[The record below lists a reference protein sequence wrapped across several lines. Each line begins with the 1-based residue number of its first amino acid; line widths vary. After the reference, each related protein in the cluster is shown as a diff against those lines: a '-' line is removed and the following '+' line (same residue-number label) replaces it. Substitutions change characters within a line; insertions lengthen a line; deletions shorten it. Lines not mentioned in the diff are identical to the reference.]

1 VEEVQKSQNIRLLD
15 VYLIGPVMT
24 YGGWKL
30 SRQGS
35 PGLGGL
41 LAFMGVLTVIYNG
54 NNYVQNRK

>member
-1 VEEVQKSQNIRLLD
+1 MEEAQKTQNIRLLD

-35 PGLGGL
+35 SSLGGL

-54 NNYVQNRK
+54 NNYLQNRK